1 MTGTYSMKL
10 LLVTLCAIV
19 FLFFFIRFIE
29 KRSLYFPF
37 KNIEATPQDIGL
49 DYEEI
54 FVSAEDGVQ
63 ISGWY
68 IPSQTARATVLF
80 SHGNAGNIS
89 HRLEKIKI
97 LHDLEVNILIFD
109 YRGYGMSKGS
119 PSEEGLYLD
128 AEAVYSY
135 LVSEK
140 KIMPQKIIGYGESL
154 GGAVTV
160 NLAHKHELG
169 GIILEGSFTSVRD
182 MAKRYL
188 PFIPVIVYKPSFDSS
203 EKIKGI
209 KAPKLHFHSL
219 NDEVVPYDLGKKL
232 FEAAPEPKELVQ
244 LQGGHNDSFIA
255 SQDIYTSKMKSFIDL
270 L

>member
-1 MTGTYSMKL
+1 M
-10 LLVTLCAIV
+10 
-19 FLFFFIRFIE
+19 FLFLPMILNIF
-29 KRSLYFPF
+29 LYHFCRY
-37 KNIEATPQDIGL
+37 L
-49 DYEEI
+49 
-54 FVSAEDGVQ
+54 
-63 ISGWY
+63 IS
-68 IPSQTARATVLF
+68 
-80 SHGNAGNIS
+80 
-89 HRLEKIKI
+89 
-97 LHDLEVNILIFD
+97 
-109 YRGYGMSKGS
+109 YR
-119 PSEEGLYLD
+119 
-128 AEAVYSY
+128 
-135 LVSEK
+135 
-140 KIMPQKIIGYGESL
+140 
-154 GGAVTV
+154 
-160 NLAHKHELG
+160 AHKHELG